1 MNILVRPV
9 FNRPEMLYL
18 SIKYE
23 IAARKYYQ
31 NDDIK
36 TIFAVDYGGDPKCL
50 EVIDRYPFE
59 KFVIKRLYRH
69 KVCANIMEALK
80 VATQNVD
87 TYFINLEDD
96 CVLHK
101 TYFKFVD
108 EALKL
113 IPNKKFSVLTTW
125 GLSPHGSP
133 SILKAGNYS
142 CGPGTVISKYFFD
155 KYLLEH
161 ATPNYYNNWIST
173 IDVVNKRNEQNPN
186 AKYSAKKRNQYD
198 HLDWDGL
205 MNRLVDTVLFE
216 ENVYAYSSLCYRLLH
231 IGFFGFNRSHGRYPK
246 EFDTFEKRVELLE
259 QGIYD
264 PIILEK
270 LDGVYKDYNT
280 FDPQLDAWNGDLKLN
295 A

>member
-1 MNILVRPV
+1 MNILIRSV

-36 TIFAVDYGGDPKCL
+36 TIFAVDYGGDPGCL
-50 EVIDRYPFE
+50 DVIKRYPFE
-59 KFVIKRLYRH
+59 KFVIQRPYRH
-69 KVCANIMEALK
+69 KVCANIMEALR
-80 VATQNVD
+80 ATTQHID

-113 IPNKKFSVLTTW
+113 IPDKKFSVLTTW
-125 GLSPHGSP
+125 GLSPHGDP
-133 SILKAGNYS
+133 SVLKPGVFS

-155 KYLLEH
+155 KYMLEH
-161 ATPNYYNNWIST
+161 ATETYYRNWIPT
-173 IDVVNKRNEQNPN
+173 IDAVNRRNEINPN
-186 AKYSAKKRNQYD
+186 AKYSIKKGNQHD

-205 MNRLVDTVLFE
+205 MNRLVDTALFE
-216 ENVYAYSSLCYRLLH
+216 EGVHSYSSLCYRLLH
-231 IGFFGFNRSHGRYPK
+231 IGFFGFNRPYGRYPK
-246 EFDTFEKRVELLE
+246 ELDTFTKRVEFLERGIYEPKLLE
-259 QGIYD
+259 Q
-264 PIILEK
+264 

-280 FDPQLDAWNGDLKLN
+280 FDSRLDSWDGGLLLN